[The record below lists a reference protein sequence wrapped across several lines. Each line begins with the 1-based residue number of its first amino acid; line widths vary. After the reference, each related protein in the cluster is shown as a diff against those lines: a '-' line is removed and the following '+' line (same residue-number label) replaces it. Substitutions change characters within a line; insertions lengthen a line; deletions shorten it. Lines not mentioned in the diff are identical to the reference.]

1 MDRNNRLRCSS
12 ETEDGFGNSAIMIY
26 LFIYFFIRKNLHSHI
41 GKNCENNLEI
51 HTVHIN
57 DIKVEIIE
65 KGTGII

>member
-12 ETEDGFGNSAIMIY
+12 ETEDGFGNSAILIY

-51 HTVHIN
+51 HTH
-57 DIKVEIIE
+57 K
-65 KGTGII
+65 